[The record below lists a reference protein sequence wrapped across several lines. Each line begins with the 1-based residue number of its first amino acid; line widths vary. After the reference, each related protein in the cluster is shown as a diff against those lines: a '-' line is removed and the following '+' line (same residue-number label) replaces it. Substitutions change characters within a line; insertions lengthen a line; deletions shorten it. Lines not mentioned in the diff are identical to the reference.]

1 MHFVFLCFEAISCR
15 RKVKL
20 PQPALQEMLCLIFFL
35 SDCIVRQK
43 LICRNLTKS
52 TAMYVGLRWHPLS
65 GDWQAIH
72 PKLFG
77 DFVSTAASFWFQST
91 LSVILHKCTLHKK
104 WWNGNILLHT
114 NEKFC
119 LQHKIL
125 PDIGVVQCYCENVK
139 AEVLNNIENHLD
151 RGEGKTWMEETW
163 TTQTV
168 ALTGRTVGLCR
179 V

>member
-1 MHFVFLCFEAISCR
+1 ME
-15 RKVKL
+15 
-20 PQPALQEMLCLIFFL
+20 
-35 SDCIVRQK
+35 
-43 LICRNLTKS
+43 
-52 TAMYVGLRWHPLS
+52 
-65 GDWQAIH
+65 
-72 PKLFG
+72 
-77 DFVSTAASFWFQST
+77 
-91 LSVILHKCTLHKK
+91 
-104 WWNGNILLHT
+104 ILLHT
-114 NEKFC
+114 N

-151 RGEGKTWMEETW
+151 QGEGKTWMEETW